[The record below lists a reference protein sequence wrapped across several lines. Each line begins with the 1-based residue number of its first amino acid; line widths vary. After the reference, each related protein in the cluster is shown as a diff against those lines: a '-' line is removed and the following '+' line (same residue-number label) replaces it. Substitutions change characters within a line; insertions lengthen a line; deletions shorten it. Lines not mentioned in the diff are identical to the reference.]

1 MKKGCCMPQIGFN
14 NFRIAAHDV
23 GRTAGDKRT
32 VLKYKE
38 LLAHLHD
45 EAHIVLDEQHRHP
58 ALADGVDKLDEHR
71 RLGVVHA
78 PGRLVENDELGIGGQ
93 RTGDFE

>member
-1 MKKGCCMPQIGFN
+1 MGFGEGEEALFKGFPPLPRFSLIILPQIGFN

-45 EAHIVLDEQHRHP
+45 EAHVVLDEQNRHP
-58 ALADGVDKLDEHR
+58 RWRMA
-71 RLGVVHA
+71 
-78 PGRLVENDELGIGGQ
+78 
-93 RTGDFE
+93 